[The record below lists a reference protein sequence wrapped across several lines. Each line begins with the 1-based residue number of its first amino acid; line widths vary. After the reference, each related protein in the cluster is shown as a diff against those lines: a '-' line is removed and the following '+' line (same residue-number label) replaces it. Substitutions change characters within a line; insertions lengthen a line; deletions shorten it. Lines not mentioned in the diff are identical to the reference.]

1 MNDALEQAKAERA
14 RRVALASAKAE
25 RERRQTKAP
34 QRPLDSMG
42 FPTPPQGGVSTNSQ
56 AVSEFKPKL
65 GAMVDGGVQGASF
78 GLQDEFRGLS
88 QGLFGGISDAI
99 EGNEGRTFGERYTEG
114 RDGVRAHNVASQTAE
129 PLAYAGGQIVGATAP
144 ALAVA
149 PLTGGGSMVGTAGR
163 GAALGAV
170 EGGLHGLGNADGV
183 DPLKSTVQGA
193 ALGGLV
199 GGAAPLAVGAAAGVK
214 RAVSAGAK
222 RAVSDPVSGVIEGM
236 LNKANPNKANRAIS
250 SALRSSK
257 KSPQQVADEIAQ
269 AGAAGQP
276 EFRLMDA
283 LGTSGQRLASGVS
296 RGGGDA
302 SAEIAEFLAS
312 RQSGQAERVGSFVD
326 DAFGM
331 GGGTAKGKV
340 DELTAARGAAANTAY
355 DAARGNAAPV
365 DVRGAMGVIDQR
377 IGGMKGSNVT
387 GDAIDGKL
395 SGYRQRLAAD
405 PAPNGE
411 ISRELSDFDRVL
423 GVKQSVQDD
432 IGAAVRAGR
441 NNEARELGKLVSE
454 LDAALEAASP
464 SYRTA
469 NDGFREAS
477 GVIDAV
483 DQGSKM
489 SRPSVRPA
497 DALDQFG
504 TMSPD
509 QQGAARIGYGDQL
522 LAKIEANT
530 APTAN
535 KAKVLQSP
543 KRDAEAAGM
552 ALDPSGYQQRLAR
565 ENTMWETQN
574 RALQGSK
581 TADNLED
588 ISNVNQAS
596 SGLGKAAKSAL
607 NFQLGDAAS
616 NLWGVLG
623 PVAKG
628 QSDATRQLIAKAL
641 MSSDPQKALAPILRQ
656 EMTGSRNRRAIEAL
670 LRNSGRG
677 SASQEIAPQAN

>member
-1 MNDALEQAKAERA
+1 MNDNLEQARAERA
-14 RRVALASAKAE
+14 RRVALAVALAE
-25 RERRQTKAP
+25 RESRQAKATQQP
-34 QRPLDSMG
+34 VDSMG
-42 FPTPPQGGVSTNSQ
+42 FPATPQGGVSTNSQ
-56 AVSEFKPKL
+56 AVSEFRPKL
-65 GAMVDGGVQGASF
+65 RAAVDGGVQGASF
-78 GLQDEFRGLS
+78 GIQDEFRGLS
-88 QGLFGGISDAI
+88 QGLFGGISDALA
-99 EGNEGRTFGERYTEG
+99 GNESRTFGERYTEG
-114 RDGVRAHNVASQTAE
+114 RDDMRAHNASSQAAE
-129 PLAYAGGQIVGATAP
+129 PLAYAGGQITGAMVP
-144 ALAVA
+144 ALAAA
-149 PLTGGGSMVGTAGR
+149 PFTGGGSLMGTAGR

-183 DPLKSTVQGA
+183 DPLKSTARGA
-193 ALGGLV
+193 ALGGVV
-199 GGAAPLAVGAAAGVK
+199 GGVAPFAVGALAAGK
-214 RAVSAGAK
+214 RAIA
-222 RAVSDPVSGVIEGM
+222 DPVGGVIDGM
-236 LNKANPNKANRAIS
+236 LNKASPKKANRAVAN
-250 SALRSSK
+250 ALQSSK
-257 KSPQQVADEIAQ
+257 KSPQQIADEIAQ
-269 AGAAGQP
+269 ASAAGQP

-283 LGTSGQRLASGVS
+283 LGSPGQRLASGVS

-312 RQSGQAERVGSFVD
+312 RQSGQTERVGAFVD

-331 GGGTAKGKV
+331 GGGTAQGTV
-340 DELTAARGAAANTAY
+340 DNLTSARSTAANTAY

-377 IGGMKGSNVT
+377 VGGMNGSGVV
-387 GDAIDGKL
+387 GDGIDAKL
-395 SGYRQRLAAD
+395 NGYRARLGASAGD
-405 PAPNGE
+405 DAT
-411 ISRELSDFDRVL
+411 IELSDFERVL

-432 IGAAVRAGR
+432 IGAAARAGR

-454 LDAALEAASP
+454 LDTALEAASP

-483 DQGSKM
+483 DQGAKM
-489 SRPSVRPA
+489 ARPSVRSSNT
-497 DALDQFG
+497 LDQFG
-504 TMSPD
+504 QMTPD

-535 KAKVLQSP
+535 KAKTLQSP

-552 ALDPSGYQQRLAR
+552 ALDPSGYQERLAR

-588 ISNVNQAS
+588 ISGVNQAS

-616 NLWGVLG
+616 NLLGVLG

-628 QSDATRQLIAKAL
+628 QSDATRQIIAKAL
-641 MSSDPQKALAPILRQ
+641 MSGDAAAALKPVLRQ
-656 EMTGSRNRRAIEAL
+656 SNISQSTRRAIEAMM
-670 LRNSGRG
+670 RG
-677 SASQEIAPQAN
+677 TAHTDPARQLAP